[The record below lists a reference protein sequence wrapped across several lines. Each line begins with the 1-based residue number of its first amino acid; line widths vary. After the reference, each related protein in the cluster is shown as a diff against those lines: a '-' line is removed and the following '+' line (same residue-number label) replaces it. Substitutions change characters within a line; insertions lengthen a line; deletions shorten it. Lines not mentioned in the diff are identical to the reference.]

1 MGALNPESVATVEA
15 IAAVYEQAY
24 VRFLRVAVG
33 MLGDIEQARDAVQE
47 TFARGIASRASF
59 RGDARLETWLWG
71 TLINVCR
78 THRRSM
84 SRNGSAPLEEH
95 AAPPEPYVDQANLRS
110 TIRSL
115 PERQRAVLF
124 LRHYADLNYEQIANA
139 LGIRRG
145 TVAATLHAAHEAIRK
160 TIVEVPT

>member
-1 MGALNPESVATVEA
+1 MGAVNSGSAATVDA

-47 TFARGIASRASF
+47 TFARAIASRASF
-59 RGDARLETWLWG
+59 RGEGRLEAWLWG

-78 THRRSM
+78 GDRRRT
-84 SRNGSAPLEEH
+84 SRNGSAPVAEL
-95 AAPPEPYVDQANLRS
+95 ATPPEPLADDGDLRRA
-110 TIRSL
+110 IRAL

-124 LRHYADLNYEQIANA
+124 LRHYADLNYEQIGHA

-145 TVAATLHAAHEAIRK
+145 TVAATLHAAHAAIRK
-160 TIVEVPT
+160 TIMEVRK